1 MFSYDEIQKYN
12 ETDMLIYRYIISN
25 AEKVPYMTIRELAG
39 EIHTSPGAILR
50 FCSKNSF
57 QGYAELKEA
66 LRRQNQT
73 LQRSLPSSDLQELSA
88 FFERTNC
95 SAFEE
100 KLAPAV
106 SIIRQAEPVLFAGK
120 GSSGTLARYG
130 ARYFSNLGKFSVGLE
145 DTCYP
150 VEMCIRDRDCSCE
163 KGSPG
168 EKVKGRILFH
178 AGDDPACGCTMQQ
191 KTNEKTGED
200 SQQGDSTGLLRQ
212 KDADLPGRH
221 AEGFDLSKKQAVL
234 AGSDMDL
241 SLIHI

>member
-12 ETDMLIYRYIISN
+12 ETDMIIYRYIISN

-88 FFERTNC
+88 FFERANC

-150 VEMCIRDRDCSCE
+150 VETYCCQNAAAIILSE
-163 KGSPG
+163 SG
-168 EKVKGRILFH
+168 ETGEVIELARHL
-178 AGDDPACGCTMQQ
+178 QQ
-191 KTNEKTGED
+191 KGCSVLSITN
-200 SQQGDSTGLLRQ
+200 SSLSTLARMSDWNFSYHFAHQRINGNYNATTQVPVLFVLE
-212 KDADLPGRH
+212 ALGRRTCLQ
-221 AEGFDLSKKQAVL
+221 DPRS
-234 AGSDMDL
+234 
-241 SLIHI
+241 